1 MDPDDLI
8 SFSDAARE
16 IGCSRTTLYRA
27 ANDGHLNDVEVDGR
41 RMLLKGEAWEDF
53 EPIRTGARAQERS
66 DEDETCCATIAST
79 EMGDSSEEFPTS
91 TTKTGGCKARR
102 CS

>member
-27 ANDGHLNDVEVDGR
+27 VDDGRLNDMEVGGR
-41 RMLLKGEAWEDF
+41 RMLVKDEAWEEF
-53 EPIRTGARAQERS
+53 EPRLKGGRVRKLEQ
-66 DEDETCCATIAST
+66 DEGT
-79 EMGDSSEEFPTS
+79 SE
-91 TTKTGGCKARR
+91 
-102 CS
+102 

>member
-27 ANDGHLNDVEVDGR
+27 ADDGRLNAIEVSGR
-41 RMLLKGEAWEDF
+41 RMLIKDEAWDEF
-53 EPIRTGARAQERS
+53 EPNLVGARMEKLEE
-66 DEDETCCATIAST
+66 ED
-79 EMGDSSEEFPTS
+79 DD
-91 TTKTGGCKARR
+91 TTDN
-102 CS
+102 SQ

>member
-27 ANDGHLNDVEVDGR
+27 VDDGRLNDVEVGGR
-41 RMLLKGEAWEDF
+41 QMLLRDEAWEDF
-53 EPIRTGARAQERS
+53 EPRLKGGRVRKLEQEDDT
-66 DEDETCCATIAST
+66 DE
-79 EMGDSSEEFPTS
+79 
-91 TTKTGGCKARR
+91 
-102 CS
+102 

>member
-27 ANDGHLNDVEVDGR
+27 ADDGRLNAIEVGGR
-41 RMLLKGEAWEDF
+41 RMLIKDEAWDEF
-53 EPIRTGARAQERS
+53 EPNLVGARMEKLEE
-66 DEDETCCATIAST
+66 EDDDTNDNSQ
-79 EMGDSSEEFPTS
+79 
-91 TTKTGGCKARR
+91 
-102 CS
+102 

>member
-27 ANDGHLNDVEVDGR
+27 VDDGRLNDLEVGGR
-41 RMLLKGEAWEDF
+41 RMLVKDEAWEAF
-53 EPIRTGARAQERS
+53 EPRLEGGRVRKLKQ
-66 DEDETCCATIAST
+66 DEGT
-79 EMGDSSEEFPTS
+79 SE
-91 TTKTGGCKARR
+91 
-102 CS
+102 

>member
-27 ANDGHLNDVEVDGR
+27 ADDGRLNAIEVGGR
-41 RMLLKGEAWEDF
+41 RMLIKDEAWDKF
-53 EPIRTGARAQERS
+53 EPNLVGARMEKLEEE
-66 DEDETCCATIAST
+66 DEDTNDNSQ
-79 EMGDSSEEFPTS
+79 
-91 TTKTGGCKARR
+91 
-102 CS
+102 

>member
-27 ANDGHLNDVEVDGR
+27 VDDGRLNDLEVGGR
-41 RMLLKGEAWEDF
+41 RMLVKDEAWEEF
-53 EPIRTGARAQERS
+53 EPRLKGGRVRKLEQEDDDTGE
-66 DEDETCCATIAST
+66 
-79 EMGDSSEEFPTS
+79 
-91 TTKTGGCKARR
+91 
-102 CS
+102 